1 MRFLKELWALTRFEH
16 AIMLVIAVF
25 IGESLAL
32 GKIPDFTLAIF
43 LSFLVP
49 MFSEMGSF
57 ALNDYL
63 DIESDKINNRTD
75 RPLVRGSISPKFALW
90 FSMITIL
97 ASLFIAWFINLSAF
111 VISLLFNVLALLYN
125 FKLKDLPL
133 LGNLYIAI
141 TMAIPFIFGNFVV
154 VSKLSSMSLLLATLG
169 FVSGLAREI
178 VKSIQDMKCDTEAR
192 KSKTLPLVV
201 GQENSLRIACFLY
214 LVFIPLSIL
223 PFLTGLKFSP
233 YSVFLVAFA
242 DAGLLYNIFLLIRFK
257 DYKTGRKL
265 SLICLFIGLLGLF
278 LAVL

>member
-1 MRFLKELWALTRFEH
+1 
-16 AIMLVIAVF
+16 
-25 IGESLAL
+25 
-32 GKIPDFTLAIF
+32 
-43 LSFLVP
+43 

-178 VKSIQDMKCDTEAR
+178 VKSIQDMKGDTEAR

>member
-178 VKSIQDMKCDTEAR
+178 VKSIQDMKGDTEAR

>member
-178 VKSIQDMKCDTEAR
+178 VKSIQDMKGDTEAR

-214 LVFIPLSIL
+214 LVFIPLSII

-265 SLICLFIGLLGLF
+265 SLICLFIGLLGL
-278 LAVL
+278 